1 MRSSPIRLFIGLA
14 GLLGLFT
21 LRAGAQETP
30 SYFHPQNM
38 LRFADS
44 LYEEGDYLRA
54 AMEYRRY
61 LSAFSPPAEEAGRIL
76 FRIATCYRSG
86 GRADTALTYYYKLVQ
101 EFPASPLRSEALLQS
116 AYTWFSLGK
125 YEAVGD
131 SLSPIEFPADDNPVY
146 RQKQTA
152 LMGASLLMQS
162 RWKEALSRLDNSPPG
177 ESYPLTTTLKSI
189 SLRGT
194 KLAYKSPFIAGALSF
209 VIPGLGRIYAK
220 RTMDGLYS
228 LMTIGLAGWQAYDG
242 FHKDGI
248 SSFKGW
254 AFGVLGSILYVG
266 NIYGSA
272 VSVQIYN
279 VRIREKLH
287 NEVRLLI
294 NANF

>member
-1 MRSSPIRLFIGLA
+1 MRSTPIRLFVGLA

-30 SYFHPQNM
+30 SYFHPQNI

-61 LSAFSPPAEEAGRIL
+61 LSSFSPPAEEAGHIL

-86 GRADTALTYYYKLVQ
+86 GRADTALTFYNKIVQ
-101 EFPASPLRSEALLQS
+101 EFPGSHLHSEALLQS

-125 YEAVGD
+125 YDEVGN
-131 SLSPIEFPADDNPVY
+131 SLSATEFPADENPIY

-152 LMGASLLMQS
+152 LMGASLLMQN
-162 RWKEALSRLDNSPPG
+162 RWQDALSRLDSSPAG
-177 ESYPLTTTLKSI
+177 EAYPLTTTLKSI
-189 SLRGT
+189 SIRGT
-194 KLAYKSPFIAGALSF
+194 KLAYKSPFIAGALSS

-220 RTMDGLYS
+220 RTIDGLYS
-228 LMTIGLAGWQAYDG
+228 LITIGLAGWQAYDG

-254 AFGVLGSILYVG
+254 AFGVLGSILYIG

-287 NEVRLLI
+287 NEVRLLV